1 MDDTSEPTAT
11 PTRNDDFK
19 SRPGALIWFF
29 HKSRDGWKRKYKELK
44 ATVKGYKNR
53 IADLTK
59 SREQWRLKAEQAAAQ
74 LAASETELAAL
85 RAQIAVAEE
94 KKKTAE
100 GGGPLRFTPVEQQV
114 PRGQQYAV
122 GMVQWF
128 VAFVLDSG
136 ASLRCAAGVLGL
148 LGRATDPEEVT
159 PHWTTGRLWLLR
171 IGLAALLRPK
181 LIADDWAWMVD
192 HSIQIGQCKC
202 LVILGLRL
210 SELPDGRP
218 LCHQDLEP
226 IALVPMTHSTK
237 ETVAACLEDAVA
249 RTGVPRAILNDHG
262 ADLHGGVELFRSQ
275 HPETSE
281 IYDVK
286 HKAACLLKARLEGDE
301 RWKQYA
307 CHLGQTK
314 FALQQTELAFLT
326 PPSQRSKAR
335 FMNLGGLVEWGS
347 KTLALV
353 DDPSR
358 LEALGASAERVR
370 AKLGWLEGFR
380 GELAEWSAYQ
390 EVIDGALDFVRCR
403 GLSPGAGFALAKAL
417 PARPGGAGELREDL
431 INFVRGEALKARFGE
446 RLPGTTEVLE
456 SCFGKLKALEDGQS
470 KSGFTGLVLSLGAM
484 VSTWTT
490 ASLGEALDR
499 CRVRD
504 VVGWCRKMLGPSVQS
519 RRRQAYGPAIGAT
532 KTG

>member
-1 MDDTSEPTAT
+1 M
-11 PTRNDDFK
+11 
-19 SRPGALIWFF
+19 
-29 HKSRDGWKRKYKELK
+29 
-44 ATVKGYKNR
+44 
-53 IADLTK
+53 
-59 SREQWRLKAEQAAAQ
+59 
-74 LAASETELAAL
+74 
-85 RAQIAVAEE
+85 
-94 KKKTAE
+94 
-100 GGGPLRFTPVEQQV
+100 

-122 GMVQWF
+122 GVVRWF
-128 VAFVLDSG
+128 VSFVLDSG
-136 ASLRCAAGVLGL
+136 ASLRCAAGVLGR
-148 LGRATDPEEVT
+148 LGRATDREIT

-171 IGLAALLRPK
+171 IGLAALRRPK
-181 LIADDWAWMVD
+181 VIAADWAWMID

-202 LVILGLRL
+202 LVILGIRL

-218 LCHQDLEP
+218 LGHQDMEP
-226 IALVPMTHSTK
+226 IALVPMTESTQQ
-237 ETVAACLEDAVA
+237 TVAACLEDAVA
-249 RTGVPRAILNDHG
+249 RTGVPRAILDDHG
-262 ADLHGGVELFRSQ
+262 ADLHGGVEIFRAR
-275 HPETSE
+275 HPETTE

-286 HKAACLLKARLEGDE
+286 HKAACLLKARLQGDE

-307 CHLGQTK
+307 SQLGQAK

-358 LEALGASAERVR
+358 LEPLGVAAERVR

-380 GELAEWSAYQ
+380 EELAEWSAYH
-390 EVIDGALDFVRCR
+390 EIIDGTLDLVRCQ
-403 GLSPGAGFALAKAL
+403 GLYPGVGFALAKAL

-446 RLPGTTEVLE
+446 RLPGSTEVLE

-484 VSTWTT
+484 VSTWTV

-499 CRVRD
+499 CRVSD
-504 VVGWCRKMLGPSVQS
+504 VVEWCRTLLGPSVQS
-519 RRRQAYGPAIGAT
+519 QRRRAYGPLGGAT
-532 KTG
+532 KAG